1 MTTGYSEREM
11 DLHDKLLQRGCSLI
25 EGRIL
30 LDGSSP
36 QGKPWWITRKKL
48 RDAISCFEQVL
59 AINPQNWSSIYMLGK
74 IHQRLGDQKEALK
87 WFSRACEINPDQ
99 PDVARE
105 AALSA
110 IDTGDGKTAV
120 RYCEAALSA
129 IDTGDGKTA
138 VRYCEAAIRMSPDD
152 FGLIL
157 NLALA
162 HLIAGDLTQAQAC
175 AEDAVRKAPNDKISK
190 RVRAII
196 NEVADGKR
204 RPPKT
209 GLEIR

>member
-120 RYCEAALSA
+120 RYCEAA
-129 IDTGDGKTA
+129 
-138 VRYCEAAIRMSPDD
+138 IRMSPDD

>member
-1 MTTGYSEREM
+1 MTAGYSEREM
-11 DLHDKLLQRGCSLI
+11 DLHDKLFQKGCSLI
-25 EGRIL
+25 EGRIIL
-30 LDGSSP
+30 HGSLP
-36 QGKPWWITRKKL
+36 LRKPGRSSRRKL
-48 RDAISCFEQVL
+48 QDAISCFEQVL
-59 AINPQNWSSIYMLGK
+59 AINAQNWSSMYMLGK
-74 IHQRLGDQKEALK
+74 IHQRLGNQTEALK
-87 WFSRACEINPDQ
+87 WFSRACEINADQ

-120 RYCEAALSA
+120 
-129 IDTGDGKTA
+129 T
-138 VRYCEAAIRMSPDD
+138 YCEAAIRLSPEE
-152 FGLIL
+152 FGLIS

-175 AEDAVRKAPNDKISK
+175 AEDAVRKAPDDKTSK